1 MNEFIC
7 EKKMIIRLLQ
17 TTMVDSGNLGRTSI
31 QRIAGKNWRVRVLSI
46 VPCILFMLN
55 TPIFSLNNEIS
66 DIICNLTQA

>member
-7 EKKMIIRLLQ
+7 EKKMISRLLQ

-55 TPIFSLNNEIS
+55 TLIQVHVFSLNNKIS
-66 DIICNLTQA
+66 DII